1 MDECTANV
9 DAGTDKL
16 IQESIH
22 NQFKDA
28 TVLTIAHRLH
38 TVITNDRIMVLDSG
52 RLVEFDVP
60 HRLLQNP
67 NSYFSQL
74 VEHTGPET
82 SAQLRR
88 MAEEAYHKY
97 NLAERF

>member
-28 TVLTIAHRLH
+28 TVLTIAHRLD
-38 TVITNDRIMVLDSG
+38 TVITNDRI
-52 RLVEFDVP
+52 LV
-60 HRLLQNP
+60 RSN
-67 NSYFSQL
+67 
-74 VEHTGPET
+74 
-82 SAQLRR
+82 
-88 MAEEAYHKY
+88 
-97 NLAERF
+97 

>member
-1 MDECTANV
+1 
-9 DAGTDKL
+9 
-16 IQESIH
+16 
-22 NQFKDA
+22 
-28 TVLTIAHRLH
+28 
-38 TVITNDRIMVLDSG
+38 MVLDSG

-82 SAQLRR
+82 SAQLRG

-97 NLAERF
+97 NLASM